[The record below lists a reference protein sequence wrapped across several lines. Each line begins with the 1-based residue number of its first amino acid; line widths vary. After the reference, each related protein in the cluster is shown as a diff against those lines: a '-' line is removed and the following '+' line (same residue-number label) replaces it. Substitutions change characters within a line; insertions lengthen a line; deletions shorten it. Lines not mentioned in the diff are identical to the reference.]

1 MKLRISKAYEKQVV
15 FDNLELDVEKG
26 KILCVLGESGGG
38 KTTFLNILA
47 GLTTYE
53 GTVEN
58 LPKQVGYIFQEPRLL
73 PNLTVEENLRYV
85 GGTPEK
91 IDELLQKSGSQ
102 SRRKGWGQARRLPR
116 RKTACCHCACI
127 FERRG
132 YVAVGRA
139 VFVAGHRFENP
150 FSKGVRFPLA
160 GRKEDGGIRYAR
172 YRRGVYAGA
181 PRRRFAERKNCLG
194 FGYGRRITPRVWRKC
209 GGERKNFGYLAWRIK

>member
-91 IDELLQKSGSQ
+91 IDELLQKTELSACRNKKPRALSGGEKQ
-102 SRRKGWGQARRLPR
+102 RVAIARAFLSDGDTLLLDEPFSSLDTALKIRLAKVFVSLWQEEK
-116 RKTACCHCACI
+116 KT
-127 FERRG
+127 
-132 YVAVGRA
+132 A
-139 VFVAGHRFENP
+139 VFVTHDIEEACMLAHRVVVLRKGKIVLDLDMDGALPRAYGENAAARE
-150 FSKGVRFPLA
+150 KILA
-160 GRKEDGGIRYAR
+160 TL
-172 YRRGVYAGA
+172 
-181 PRRRFAERKNCLG
+181 LG
-194 FGYGRRITPRVWRKC
+194 
-209 GGERKNFGYLAWRIK
+209 E